1 MGSFLHTTI
10 KIPVELL
17 LAKADQLTEFAEQN
31 EEIYDRIE
39 NMLISMQDSD
49 EWSGKSMVA
58 ALNSIQNNKKKHN
71 EAVSDLYS
79 LANYLRNFAQAMAAK
94 DEDLQ
99 SRIRSI

>member
-1 MGSFLHTTI
+1 MFLSTTI
-10 KIPVELL
+10 NVPIETLLDKAELL
-17 LAKADQLTEFAEQN
+17 MEYAEQN

-39 NMLISMQDSD
+39 NMLTSMQESG
-49 EWSGKSMVA
+49 EWSGKSMTA
-58 ALNSIQNNKKKHN
+58 ALNSILNNKTKHN
-71 EAVSDLYS
+71 EAVNDLYS